1 MGTPLTISIASE
13 QPLDPQAYRDLLEI
27 FQVELKDQ
35 ISIAPATF
43 QIPAAW
49 KEELI
54 PELEP
59 TGATVQPV
67 QAMGIDLEQVKL
79 VLDITMTTI
88 QIANILY
95 PLIKEWHDKY
105 EKPTIYLGSNIK
117 SEKEVKNDDDI
128 LNWIKKLFK

>member
-13 QPLDPQAYRDLLEI
+13 QPLDPQAYRDLLAI

-67 QAMGIDLEQVKL
+67 QAMGIDLETVLL
-79 VLDITMTTI
+79 VLSITKTSIDI
-88 QIANILY
+88 AEKLA
-95 PLIKEWHDKY
+95 PHLKKWY
-105 EKPTIYLGSNIK
+105 EEYQKPKVYLE
-117 SEKEVKNDDDI
+117 SEYMVAKKNMDDDFSEWMK
-128 LNWIKKLFK
+128 NLFK